1 MSDTQ
6 PAVERTDLDIL
17 SDVEHLITTY
27 PPLMKDRHA
36 IKLQVKNGD
45 VTVTGHVQTP
55 NTRRYFLDMI
65 PEVEGVRS
73 VEADSFYVDENI
85 RLEIGKVIPA
95 GVLVAK
101 IQHGVVI
108 LAGELPDGVSAA
120 SVVERVGQIPGVMQ
134 AIPSF
139 R

>member
-1 MSDTQ
+1 ETQ
-6 PAVERTDLDIL
+6 PAIERTDLDIL
-17 SDVEHLITTY
+17 SDIEHLLTQY

-73 VEADSFYVDENI
+73 VEAEGFYVDENI
-85 RLEIGKVIPA
+85 RLDIGRVLPA

-108 LAGELPDGVSAA
+108 LAGSLPAGSSAE
-120 SVVERVGQIPGVMQ
+120 SVVKSVGQIAGVVEV
-134 AIPSF
+134 IPSF

>member
-1 MSDTQ
+1 MTETQ

-17 SDVEHLITTY
+17 SDIEHLITQY

-45 VTVTGHVQTP
+45 VTVSGHVQTP

-65 PEVEGVRS
+65 PEAEGVRTI
-73 VEADSFYVDENI
+73 EANSFYVDENI
-85 RLEIGKVIPA
+85 RLEIGKVLPA
-95 GVLVAK
+95 GILVAK

-108 LAGELPDGVSAA
+108 LAGNLPAGDSAD
-120 SVVERVGQIPGVMQ
+120 SVVGRVKQIPGVVEV
-134 AIPSF
+134 IPNF